1 MGEVGLPPGG
11 ATLTQAILISLKILV
26 VDVPLMLILGTGAGW
41 LLAKREFRGKDL
53 LETFLMLPV
62 ALPPAVLGLYLLMF
76 FGKIPFFRSMGL
88 LFSFPAAA
96 LAALIPALPMVI
108 SSARTG
114 FQAIPPSLEDAARSM
129 GKSEITVFRRISFPL
144 AKRHVMAGLALGTA
158 RALGDFGVTLM
169 IAGNIPGRTQTLPL
183 YIYGQ
188 VETLEFAKA
197 NVAAAILAVI
207 GILSLRFV
215 RMMEANR

>member
-1 MGEVGLPPGG
+1 MI
-11 ATLTQAILISLKILV
+11 QALLVSLKVLAI
-26 VDVPLMLILGTGAGW
+26 DVPLLLLFGTGAGW
-41 LLAKREFRGKDL
+41 LLAKKDFVGKAFV
-53 LETFLMLPV
+53 ETLLMLPL

-76 FGKIPFFRSMGL
+76 FGRIPFFRSMGL

-114 FQAIPPSLEDAARSM
+114 FQSVSVSLEDAARTM
-129 GKSEITVFRRISFPL
+129 GKGEIEVFFRISFPL
-144 AKRHVMAGLALGTA
+144 ARRHIMAGLALASA

-188 VETLEFAKA
+188 VETLNFAKA
-197 NVAAAILAVI
+197 NIAAAILAVM

-215 RMMEANR
+215 KAMEAGR

>member
-1 MGEVGLPPGG
+1 M
-11 ATLTQAILISLKILV
+11 TQAILISLKILV
-26 VDVPLMLILGTGAGW
+26 IDVPLMLVLGTGAGW
-41 LLAKREFRGKDL
+41 LLAKREFAGKGL

-88 LFSFPAAA
+88 LFSFPAAV
-96 LAALIPALPMVI
+96 LAALIPALPMII

-114 FQAIPPSLEDAARSM
+114 FQSIPKSLEDAARSM
-129 GKSEITVFRRISFPL
+129 GKGEIEIFTKISFPL
-144 AKRHVMAGLALGTA
+144 ARRHVMAGLALGSA

-197 NVAAAILAVI
+197 NLGAAILVAL
-207 GILSLRFV
+207 GIISLRFV
-215 RMMEANR
+215 KRMEVTR